1 MVPRQEGNR
10 IETHKPALAAIWSS
24 AKMFYELRAAAQTN
38 YPCRM

>member
-10 IETHKPALAAIWSS
+10 IETEAGASS
-24 AKMFYELRAAAQTN
+24 NLVSENVLWTTRAAAQTN

>member
-10 IETHKPALAAIWSS
+10 IETHKPALAAIWS